1 MATSYLSTRWTA
13 RNCSAR
19 KNRTD
24 PSALTAWLAAAVLV
38 CGGLAGPGFAAPL
51 KLLVRN
57 ATLVTLEPDQPEPFL
72 GYLTVAADGRIG
84 EIGRGAPPAG
94 LAAEQMLDAGE
105 QVIMPGFLSGHSHLA
120 SSVMRGINSGRE
132 LDGMIDFRP
141 TFMDGRFYEQGDVH
155 AFTLHGSLDYLVHGI
170 TTAFNYPNRRLPP
183 QYYNEIF
190 QAEIASGQRFVYGY
204 NVPDLPYEQ
213 ARAEFV
219 AFKTMTDQ
227 HKDSPFFLQLA
238 LAKNGH
244 LGRII
249 GHGQFP
255 SEVKIAQEF
264 GLALQVHFLESS
276 FYQKQN
282 RHDFQYMKDSGA
294 LGIKLEYAHFIQSD
308 DQILEES
315 VKAGAVAIWNPLS
328 NGRLASGLANIPK
341 YLKAGLTVG
350 MGLDGQNT
358 ADLANPFENMRMGL
372 YNIRMEYESAS
383 VLGPL
388 DVLRLHTI
396 GTAKALGVADRVGSL
411 KAGKFADFL
420 LIDLTNPDTGP
431 VYDLY
436 GSLVFACSFSN
447 IARIYVGGELV
458 AQNGRL
464 LKHDTVALGRDTRFR
479 MERNREK
486 TTRML
491 SALTKP

>member
-1 MATSYLSTRWTA
+1 MRLLAIVLASG
-13 RNCSAR
+13 
-19 KNRTD
+19 
-24 PSALTAWLAAAVLV
+24 ALTLSAW
-38 CGGLAGPGFAAPL
+38 AAPL
-51 KLLVRN
+51 RLLVHN
-57 ATLVTLEPDQPEPFL
+57 AMLVTMEPDQPEPFL
-72 GYLTVAADGRIG
+72 GYLTVGPDGRIA

-94 LAAEQMLDAGE
+94 LVADQTLDAGE

-120 SSVMRGINSGRE
+120 SSVMRGINSGRA

-141 TFMDGRFYEQGDVH
+141 TFMDGRFYEQGDVY

-170 TTAFNYPNRRLPP
+170 TTCFNYPNRRLPA

-190 QAEIASGQRFVYGY
+190 QGEIASGQRFVYGY

-219 AFKTMTDQ
+219 AFKAMTDGY
-227 HKDSPFFLQLA
+227 KDNPFFLQLA

-244 LGRII
+244 LGRVI
-249 GHGQFP
+249 GHSQFP
-255 SEVKIAQEF
+255 TEVRIAKEF
-264 GLALQVHFLESS
+264 DLALQVHFLESS

-282 RHDFQYMKDSGA
+282 RHDFQYMKDAGA
-294 LGIKLEYAHFIQSD
+294 LGIKLQYAHFIQAD
-308 DQILEES
+308 DKILEES

-383 VLGPL
+383 LLGPL
-388 DVLRLHTI
+388 DVLRLHTL
-396 GTAKALGVADRVGSL
+396 GTAKALGVADKVGSL
-411 KAGKFADFL
+411 KAGKFADLL
-420 LIDLTNPDTGP
+420 LIDLTEPDTGP

-458 AQNGRL
+458 AEKGRL
-464 LKHDTVALGRDTRFR
+464 LKHDTVALGRDVRFR

-486 TTRML
+486 TNRIL
-491 SALTKP
+491 SAALPKP